1 MDDHL
6 LTEEQRALRKMM
18 RDFVEKEIAPKAAHL
33 DETGEFPW
41 DNFRKL
47 AGLGVTG
54 MKIPEEYGGMG
65 EGMVTATI
73 VLSEIA
79 RGCASTGGTLLIHT
93 GGGSDSITMFGNE
106 EQKRH
111 YLPILARGEKIAA
124 FAVSEPDAGSDPGGM
139 STTARLDGEHY
150 VLNGTKCWTTNG
162 IEAEVYVVAA
172 KTKPDLGS
180 KGISC
185 FIVEKGTPGFTFGKK
200 EEKMGLKASH
210 TATEYFD
217 NCRVPA
223 ENLLGRPE
231 NGFKQILL
239 ALNKERLG
247 NCSLCYG
254 IASVALDKAV
264 GYAKERKAF
273 GATIASYQGIQW
285 MLAEMATNLRAAGL
299 LIHSAAQRIDA
310 GLPHHVEV
318 SMAKLFTN
326 EAALKITSDALQ
338 IHGGNGYTREYP
350 LERYMRDVRGFLI
363 GGGTTQIQRIIVGSS
378 LVGMM

>member
-1 MDDHL
+1 M
-6 LTEEQRALRKMM
+6 
-18 RDFVEKEIAPKAAHL
+18 
-33 DETGEFPW
+33 
-41 DNFRKL
+41 
-47 AGLGVTG
+47 
-54 MKIPEEYGGMG
+54 YG
-65 EGMVTATI
+65 T
-73 VLSEIA
+73 
-79 RGCASTGGTLLIHT
+79 
-93 GGGSDSITMFGNE
+93 E
-106 EQKRH
+106 EQKRQ
-111 YLPILARGEKIAA
+111 YLPVLARGEKVAA

-139 STTARLDGEHY
+139 RTTARLDGDHY

-162 IEAEVYVVAA
+162 IEAEVYVVGA
-172 KTKPDLGS
+172 KTKPEAGN

-200 EEKMGLKASH
+200 EDKMGLRASV

-217 NCRVPA
+217 NCRVPK
-223 ENLLGRPE
+223 ESLLGRAE

-254 IASVALDKAV
+254 IASIALEKAV
-264 GYAKERKAF
+264 AYARERKAF
-273 GATIASYQGIQW
+273 GSTIGSFQGIQW

-299 LIHSAAQRIDA
+299 LIHSAGQRVDA
-310 GLPHHVEV
+310 GLPHFVEI

-338 IHGGNGYTREYP
+338 IHGGYGYTREYP

-363 GGGTTQIQRIIVGSS
+363 GGGTTQIQRIIIGSN
-378 LVGMM
+378 LVGR

>member
-1 MDDHL
+1 MDDQL
-6 LTEEQRALRKMM
+6 LTEEQRALRKML
-18 RDFVEKEIAPKAAHL
+18 RDFVEKEIAPQAAHL

-47 AGLGVTG
+47 SELGLAG

-73 VLSEIA
+73 VLSEVA
-79 RGCASTGGTLLIHT
+79 RGCASTGATLLLHT
-93 GGGSDSITMFGNE
+93 GGGSDSITMFGTE
-106 EQKRH
+106 EQKRK
-111 YLPILARGEKIAA
+111 YLPVLARGEKIAA

-139 STTARLDGEHY
+139 RTTARLDGDHW
-150 VLNGTKCWTTNG
+150 VLNGVKCWTTNG
-162 IEAEVYVVAA
+162 IEAEVYVVGA
-172 KTKPDLGS
+172 KTKPDMGS

-200 EEKMGLKASH
+200 EEKMGLKASA

-217 NCRVPA
+217 NCRVPK

-231 NGFKQILL
+231 KGFKQMLL

-254 IASVALDKAV
+254 LASIALEKAV
-264 GYAKERKAF
+264 AYSKERKAF
-273 GATIASYQGIQW
+273 GATIGSFQGIQW

-299 LIHSAAQRIDA
+299 LIHSAAQRVDL
-310 GLPHHVEV
+310 GLPNFVEI

-338 IHGGNGYTREYP
+338 VHGGYGYSREYP
-350 LERYMRDVRGFLI
+350 LERYMRDVRAFLI
-363 GGGTTQIQRIIVGSS
+363 GGGTTQIQRTIIGTN
-378 LVGMM
+378 LVGE

>member
-1 MDDHL
+1 MDDYL
-6 LTEEQRALRKMM
+6 FTEEQRAMRKML

-47 AGLGVTG
+47 AELGVTG

-65 EGMVTATI
+65 EGLVTATM
-73 VLSEIA
+73 VLSEVA

-93 GGGSDSITMFGNE
+93 GGGSDSITMFGDE
-106 EQKRH
+106 GQKRK
-111 YLPILARGEKIAA
+111 YLPVLARGEKVAA

-139 STTARLDGEHY
+139 GTTARLDGDHY

-162 IEAEVYVVAA
+162 IEAEVYVVGA
-172 KTKPDLGS
+172 KTKPELGS

-200 EEKMGLKASH
+200 EEKMGLKASV

-217 NCRVPA
+217 NCRVPK
-223 ENLLGRPE
+223 ENLLGQLE
-231 NGFKQILL
+231 NGFRQILL

-247 NCSLCYG
+247 NSSLCYG
-254 IASVALDKAV
+254 IASIALEKAV
-264 GYAKERKAF
+264 DYAKERKAF
-273 GATIASYQGIQW
+273 GATIASFQGIQW
-285 MLAEMATNLRAAGL
+285 MLADMATSLKAAGL
-299 LIHSAAQRIDA
+299 LINSAAQRIDR
-310 GLPHHVEV
+310 GLPHFIEV

-326 EAALKITSDALQ
+326 EAALKITNDALQ
-338 IHGGNGYTREYP
+338 IHGAYGYTKEYP
-350 LERYMRDVRGFLI
+350 LERYVRDVRGFLI
-363 GGGTTQIQRIIVGSS
+363 GGGSVQIQRVVIGSN
-378 LVGMM
+378 LVGG